1 MISGVPMASP
11 MRAVSQSDYFAAG
24 FSLLIVDD
32 DTWMREA
39 CRAVAEKLGFGV
51 HTADSP
57 VTALLYLASTPAD
70 VVMVDLHQTVAD
82 GLQLVQRIKRMHSAA
97 EVVMVSPHAR
107 GESMPTSLKSST
119 FAFLHK
125 PFHTDD
131 LNGVLERVAQHL
143 REQREEKLACTFPS
157 GATALTGKSQAMQ
170 KLLRM
175 IPKVASSRHSVLIT
189 GESGTGKEMLAR
201 SIHSASGLPF
211 RNFAPV
217 DCASPQA
224 AAIDADLFSAERTSG
239 STIFLDEVG
248 EMPLEIQGRLIR
260 ALQDHEVRLAG
271 NANVIPF
278 NPRLIA
284 GTRRDLEPAAR
295 QGSFRRD
302 LYLRLNVV
310 TLRLPPLRERRE
322 DIPVLTEHILKY
334 LSAAAGRSYTV
345 APDAMKLMM
354 AYPWPGNI
362 TELEGCLQRA
372 VTLSSGSILQ
382 PADFPAYLEP
392 SAHAFAVEATG
403 ALADIVPLAELEKKT
418 IMNALERLRGDKITT
433 ARLLGI
439 GKTTLYRKLRE
450 YGIAD
455 IWVTRPP
462 ER

>member
-1 MISGVPMASP
+1 
-11 MRAVSQSDYFAAG
+11 MRAVSHSDHSAAA

-32 DTWMREA
+32 DSWMREA
-39 CRAVAEKLGFGV
+39 CRAVAENLDFDV

-57 VTALLYLASTPAD
+57 VSALLYLASSPAD
-70 VVMVDLHQTVAD
+70 VVLVDLHQTVAE
-82 GLQLVQRIKRMHSAA
+82 GLQLLQRIKRMHSAA
-97 EVVMVSPHAR
+97 EVIMVAPHAR
-107 GESMPTSLKSST
+107 GDAILPALKSST
-119 FAFLHK
+119 FACLHK
-125 PFHTDD
+125 PFHTDE
-131 LNGVLERVAQHL
+131 LKGLLERVAEHL
-143 REQREEKLACTFPS
+143 RLQRENKLARAFPLPQ
-157 GATALTGKSQAMQ
+157 AALIGKSQAMQ
-170 KLLRM
+170 KLFRM

-201 SIHSASGLPF
+201 AIHSASALPPRAF
-211 RNFAPV
+211 IPV
-217 DCASPQA
+217 DCACPHA
-224 AAIDADLFSAERTSG
+224 AVIDAELFSAERDSG

-248 EMPLEIQGRLIR
+248 EMPLEIQGKLIR
-260 ALQDHEVRLAG
+260 ALQDHEFRL
-271 NANVIPF
+271 VDKSDVVPF
-278 NPRLIA
+278 KPRLIA
-284 GTRRDLEPAAR
+284 GTRRDLEAAAR

-334 LSAAAGRSYTV
+334 LSRAAGRCYTV
-345 APDAMKLMM
+345 APEAMKLMM

-372 VTLSSGSILQ
+372 VTLSSGSLLQ
-382 PADFPAYLEP
+382 PGDLPAYLEP
-392 SAHAFAVEATG
+392 SARAFAVEPTG

-418 IMNALERLRGDKITT
+418 IVNTLERLRGDKVTT

-450 YGIAD
+450 YGIAEV
-455 IWVTRPP
+455 WVTRPP